1 MNPVHINEKITTLLN
16 PAKPISTSEAHKQCN
31 KAIGTIVRQA
41 SITLSEKLRGKE
53 NEGYDKS
60 PKHYQNN
67 LKISAGLLPRA
78 RDQPRVTTL
87 RHLLTNKPHNA
98 PQNFIDSVT
107 TPYTKEQKRATSYH
121 LPQAPWTQP
130 RNADNF
136 EVT

>member
-16 PAKPISTSEAHKQCN
+16 PAKPISTSEAHKQCK

-60 PKHYQNN
+60 PKHYHKN

-78 RDQPRVTTL
+78 RDKPRVITL
-87 RHLLTNKPHNA
+87 RHPLNNTTHNA
-98 PQNFIDSVT
+98 QKNGIDIVIIY
-107 TPYTKEQKRATSYH
+107 YTKERR
-121 LPQAPWTQP
+121 LPA
-130 RNADNF
+130 A
-136 EVT
+136 